1 MPVNLIFVFLVIES
15 ITGINPH
22 MARYLLFHNVMKTP
36 LKYIVS
42 IAALTF
48 ALTLSAKATFVENT
62 VFKGELKLF
71 NDADHKAVTSFDATV
86 GGHSG
91 PVVNV
96 STNGT
101 ELVDSGA
108 GFATI
113 KPVIGGTLSE
123 LIFTPADNT
132 LFSDFSFRGQLTQK
146 GTVTLAVFDQ
156 FGTEFDFT
164 TKSEGKDDD
173 IPRFGVISTD
183 GETIDHIILTA
194 DTFKEFKQVEFSFA
208 TGVPTPD
215 GGATVMLLGAALS
228 VLGLARRYLKS

>member
-1 MPVNLIFVFLVIES
+1 MLINKLAV
-15 ITGINPH
+15 
-22 MARYLLFHNVMKTP
+22 MAAILTL
-36 LKYIVS
+36 
-42 IAALTF
+42 AALHQ
-48 ALTLSAKATFVENT
+48 AQGTFVQNT
-62 VFKGELKLF
+62 DFKGELKLF
-71 NDADHKAVTSFDATV
+71 NDADHKAVTSFDSTV

-132 LFSDFSFRGQLTQK
+132 LFSDFSFRGQLTTA
-146 GTVTLAVFDQ
+146 GTVTLTVFDQ
-156 FGTEFDFT
+156 FGIAFPFT

-173 IPRFGVISTD
+173 IPRFGVISLD
-183 GETIDHIILTA
+183 GETIDHVVLTA
-194 DTFKEFKQVEFSFA
+194 NTFKEFKQVEFSFGG
-208 TGVPTPD
+208 TGVPD
-215 GGATVMLLGAALS
+215 GGSTVMLLGAALGA
-228 VLGLARRYLKS
+228 VGMVRRFLMS